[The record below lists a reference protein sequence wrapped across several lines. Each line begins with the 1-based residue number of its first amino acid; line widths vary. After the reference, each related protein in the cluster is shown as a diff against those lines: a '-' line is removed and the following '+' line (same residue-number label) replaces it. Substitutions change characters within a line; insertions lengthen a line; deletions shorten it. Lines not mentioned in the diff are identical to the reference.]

1 MSNQEIV
8 QTQMQIVKALAEL
21 ADSIPGP
28 YEPAITA
35 DMINRFGELIEEGM
49 PISQAIDQVRVEKV
63 W

>member
-21 ADSIPGP
+21 ADSIPGS

-49 PISQAIDQVRVEKV
+49 PINQAIDQVRVEKV